1 VSLAERL
8 GIQINHPP
16 PRDRRSPPPEVTGD
30 ATDAAAGSGQPAW
43 RPKPLA
49 PPPATP
55 PGEPAVPESPAP
67 PGSASASASTSTSTS
82 TSTEPGSSR
91 PADAGGPA
99 SDAFASG
106 WLSRDR
112 RPAIAVAAV
121 ALAAG
126 LVFGVRRR
134 RR

>member
-1 VSLAERL
+1 L
-8 GIQINHPP
+8 
-16 PRDRRSPPPEVTGD
+16 
-30 ATDAAAGSGQPAW
+30 
-43 RPKPLA
+43 
-49 PPPATP
+49 
-55 PGEPAVPESPAP
+55 PAP
-67 PGSASASASTSTSTS
+67 PGSASAS

-112 RPAIAVAAV
+112 RPAIVVAAA

-134 RR
+134 RRR